1 MNSMVFVMVVMTANG
16 FWTPTL
22 EFTTRDKCVVAG
34 DNIKKDIDKRQNF
47 FSKNF
52 EYQCVQIT
60 K

>member
-1 MNSMVFVMVVMTANG
+1 MNSMVFVMVVMSANSY
-16 FWTPTL
+16 WSPTL

-34 DNIKKDIDKRQNF
+34 DNIKKDIEKRQNF